1 MEDGE
6 EAMRFHSFPWRVQ
19 LVHMGFCLD
28 QLLFWDSKDV
38 PQKDEPNVT
47 QGHPGERALT
57 LKKQQC
63 CDTEI
68 RVRKSDTVKY
78 GSPHSSHLWSPTVID
93 FI

>member
-6 EAMRFHSFPWRVQ
+6 EAMRCHSFPWRVQ

-47 QGHPGERALT
+47 QGHPGEPALT
-57 LKKQQC
+57 LKKTVVLWYRNQG
-63 CDTEI
+63 EK
-68 RVRKSDTVKY
+68 VRHSKIWF
-78 GSPHSSHLWSPTVID
+78 SP
-93 FI
+93 